1 VSAGDLAAVLVA
13 VGVFAALVVLLYA
26 AQSLLR
32 AMRDLRASVELLH
45 RETVPLLEELRGTV
59 REAGAEVDRVD
70 HLLEAAESIAATVD
84 SASRLGYLAF
94 RAPLIRFVAF
104 FKGLGRFARRLVGRP
119 SAHGDRRS
127 RSRARRDHRR
137 AA

>member
-1 VSAGDLAAVLVA
+1 MSAADLAAVLVA
-13 VGVFAALVVLLYA
+13 LAVFAALVVLLYA

-32 AMRDLRASVELLH
+32 ALRDLRASVEVLH
-45 RETVPLLEELRGTV
+45 RETVPLLEELRDAV
-59 REAGAEVDRVD
+59 REAGAEVERVD
-70 HLLEAAESIAATVD
+70 ELLDAAESISATVD

-104 FKGLGRFARRLVGRP
+104 FKGVGRFLRRLAGRP
-119 SAHGDRRS
+119 AIDRS
-127 RSRARRDHRR
+127 RRLRARARSADRR

>member
-1 VSAGDLAAVLVA
+1 MSAGDLAAVLVA
-13 VGVFAALVVLLYA
+13 MGVFAALVVLLYA
-26 AQSLLR
+26 TQSLLR
-32 AMRDLRASVELLH
+32 TMRDLRASVELLH
-45 RETVPLLEELRGTV
+45 RETIPLLEELRGTV

-70 HLLEAAESIAATVD
+70 HLLEAAESISVTVD

-119 SAHGDRRS
+119 GARGPG
-127 RSRARRDHRR
+127 RSRARARRGHRR